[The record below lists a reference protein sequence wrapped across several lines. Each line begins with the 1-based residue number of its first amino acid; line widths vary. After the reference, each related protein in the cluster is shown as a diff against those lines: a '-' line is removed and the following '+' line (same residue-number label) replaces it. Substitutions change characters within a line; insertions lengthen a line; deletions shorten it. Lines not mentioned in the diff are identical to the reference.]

1 MCSTVD
7 DDFEVD
13 DNEGEKM
20 IIIHTK
26 SSCFFTT
33 AAIAVANALITL
45 RCI

>member
-1 MCSTVD
+1 MYSTVD

-13 DNEGEKM
+13 DNEGEKNDYYSYK
-20 IIIHTK
+20 IK
-26 SSCFFTT
+26 LLFTT